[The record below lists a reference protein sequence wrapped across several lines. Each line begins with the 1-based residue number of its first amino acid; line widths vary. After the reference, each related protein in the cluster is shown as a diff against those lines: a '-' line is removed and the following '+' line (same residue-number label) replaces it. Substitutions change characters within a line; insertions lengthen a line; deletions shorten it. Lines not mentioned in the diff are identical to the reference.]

1 MSIIEFKYYELDKA
15 IDERIAES
23 NDVRNEWGTHIF
35 DDEGRLQNS
44 EDFPLDRYTLLG
56 IVQYQQEQITDLQKS
71 VGRLKVS
78 DGINSSAIEMLL
90 ERVKDVEKYKTLIDV
105 LTVRVAEIE
114 NERSDMDAKMIERLF
129 DRVTVLENEMIDK
142 DLRISKLEKEVEKL

>member
-23 NDVRNEWGTHIF
+23 NDVRNEWGRHIF
-35 DDEGRLQNS
+35 DNEGRLQNS

-71 VGRLKVS
+71 VGRLKAS

-90 ERVKDVEKYKTLIDV
+90 ERVKDVEKYKTLIEKTTKGLKASD
-105 LTVRVAEIE
+105 RVNSKCVNA
-114 NERSDMDAKMIERLF
+114 LL
-129 DRVTVLENEMIDK
+129 DRVTVLENEVIDK

>member
-15 IDERIAES
+15 IDERIQQS
-23 NDVRNEWGTHIF
+23 NDIRNEWGTHIF
-35 DDEGRLQNS
+35 DDEGRLQNN

-78 DGINSSAIEMLL
+78 DGVNSNAIEMLL
-90 ERVKDVEKYKTLIDV
+90 ERVKDIEKREVIDANAID
-105 LTVRVAEIE
+105 TI
-114 NERSDMDAKMIERLF
+114 F
-129 DRVTVLENEMIDK
+129 DRLMVLENEMIDK

>member
-23 NDVRNEWGTHIF
+23 NDIRNEWGTHIF

-71 VGRLKVS
+71 VGRLKAS
-78 DGINSSAIEMLL
+78 DRVNSKCVNALL
-90 ERVKDVEKYKTLIDV
+90 
-105 LTVRVAEIE
+105 
-114 NERSDMDAKMIERLF
+114 
-129 DRVTVLENEMIDK
+129 DRVTVLENEVIDK
-142 DLRISKLEKEVEKL
+142 DLRISKLENAIVDIRDGMHGLKEINDTIRSLEKEVEKL